1 MTSSILLFYLGGICD
16 RALVISI
23 FLFVV
28 AVIVLCVFAC
38 LACGSSPE
46 YTDEENKECKMKFR
60 KLLKWPV
67 IAVFLLGLFAM
78 LVPSSRTMYVLSGVY
93 ASKYIVTETELGRT
107 LNSEAVTVVKDI
119 GKAIRA
125 AKIRKTWSDKGAPKD
140 E

>member
-1 MTSSILLFYLGGICD
+1 MTNSILLFYLGGICD
-16 RALVISI
+16 RVLAVSI
-23 FLFVV
+23 VLLVV
-28 AVIVLCVFAC
+28 AIIVLLAFIC
-38 LACGSSPE
+38 LSCGSSPE
-46 YTDEENKECKMKFR
+46 YSDKENKECKMKFR
-60 KLLKWPV
+60 KLLKWPI

-119 GKAIRA
+119 GKAIHKLA
-125 AKIRKTWSDKGAPKD
+125 SDDTK

>member
-1 MTSSILLFYLGGICD
+1 MTNSILLFYRGGRGD
-16 RALVISI
+16 RGRGRAGVRGGGASI
-23 FLFVV
+23 GRG
-28 AVIVLCVFAC
+28 AGSGRSG
-38 LACGSSPE
+38 GSSPE
-46 YTDEENKECKMKFR
+46 YSDEENKECKMKFR
-60 KLLKWPV
+60 KLLKWPI

-119 GKAIRA
+119 GKAIHKLA
-125 AKIRKTWSDKGAPKD
+125 SDDTK

>member
-1 MTSSILLFYLGGICD
+1 MTTSILLFYLGGICD
-16 RALVISI
+16 RVLVISI
-23 FLFVV
+23 LLLVV
-28 AVIVLCVFAC
+28 AIIVLLAFIC
-38 LACGSSPE
+38 LSCGSSPE
-46 YTDEENKECKMKFR
+46 YSDEENKECKMKFR
-60 KLLKWPV
+60 KLLKWPI

-119 GKAIRA
+119 GKAIHKLA
-125 AKIRKTWSDKGAPKD
+125 SDDTK

>member
-1 MTSSILLFYLGGICD
+1 MTNSILLFYLGGICD
-16 RALVISI
+16 RVFVISG
-23 FLFVV
+23 FLLGVSI
-28 AVIVLCVFAC
+28 IVLLAFIC
-38 LACGSSPE
+38 LSFGSSCE

-78 LVPSSRTMYVLSGVY
+78 LVPSSKTMYVLSGVY

-107 LNSEAVTVVKDI
+107 LNSEAVAMVKDI
-119 GKAIRA
+119 GKAIHKLA
-125 AKIRKTWSDKGAPKD
+125 SDDTK

>member
-1 MTSSILLFYLGGICD
+1 MTNSILLFYLGGICD

-23 FLFVV
+23 LLLIV
-28 AVIVLCVFAC
+28 AIIILLVFIC
-38 LACGSSPE
+38 LSFGSSYE
-46 YTDEENKECKMKFR
+46 YTDEENKECQMKYR

-67 IAVFLLGLFAM
+67 IAVFLLGVFAM

-119 GKAIRA
+119 GKAIHKLA
-125 AKIRKTWSDKGAPKD
+125 SDDTK